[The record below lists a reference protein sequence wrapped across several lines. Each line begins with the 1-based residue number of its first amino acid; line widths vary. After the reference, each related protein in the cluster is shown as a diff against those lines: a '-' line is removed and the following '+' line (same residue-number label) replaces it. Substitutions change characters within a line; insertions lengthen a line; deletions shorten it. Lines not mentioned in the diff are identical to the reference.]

1 MKRLIPGL
9 RGELQGACNLE
20 QLEAEL
26 ERGLQKIGN
35 LFYLI
40 LSLASKQLW
49 CVLSIFVFSF

>member
-26 ERGLQKIGN
+26 ERGLQKIDN

-49 CVLSIFVFSF
+49 CV